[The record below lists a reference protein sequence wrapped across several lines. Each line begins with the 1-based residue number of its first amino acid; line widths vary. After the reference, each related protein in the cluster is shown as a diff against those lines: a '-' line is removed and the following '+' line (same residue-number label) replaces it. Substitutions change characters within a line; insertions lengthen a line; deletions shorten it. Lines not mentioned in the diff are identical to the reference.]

1 MELSTRNTT
10 VYKNENSFV
19 KRLKVFTW
27 PVPGCYLYFLS
38 QGDFDLYIPV
48 NNGLKGYYGRGEML
62 PYGSNIFEVPARE
75 VKNMHFDC
83 ILYQSSKDYLTD
95 RYEILSDQ
103 QRNLPQIYLEHNPP
117 TAHLA
122 NTRHVVDDPEV
133 MLVHVNHFNKLM
145 WDNNNTPN
153 CVIEPGVIG
162 TNVSYTGAKKR
173 GLVVID
179 NLSRQGRLA
188 GLDVFLE
195 VRKHVPLDLVGRGTQ
210 DLGLGE
216 IPHSQLAEFSSRY
229 RFFFC
234 PARYLSLNL
243 CLIEAMLAGIPVVG
257 LATTGLST
265 VIRNGTNGFIHNNLD
280 YLIAKMKGLLEDHK
294 LAFRLGKEGQRT
306 AQEKF
311 NIQRFTADWKKLFE
325 QVVSRKKYSMD
336 ALKSS

>member
-1 MELSTRNTT
+1 MDLVTQNRT
-10 VYKNENSFV
+10 VYKNKNSSV
-19 KRLKVFTW
+19 KRLKIFTW

-48 NNGLKGYYGRGEML
+48 HNHLEGYYGRGEAL
-62 PYGSNIFEVPARE
+62 PFGNNIFEVPARE

-83 ILYQSSKDYLTD
+83 ILYQSSKNYLTD
-95 RYEILSDQ
+95 RYEILSAQ
-103 QRNLPQIYLEHNPP
+103 QRKLPQIYLEHEAP
-117 TAHLA
+117 TEHLT
-122 NTRHVVDDPEV
+122 NTRHVVNDPDV
-133 MLVHVNHFNKLM
+133 MLVHVNYFNKLM

-153 CVIEPGVIG
+153 CVIEHGIITPNI
-162 TNVSYTGAKKR
+162 SYAGAKKR
-173 GLVVID
+173 GLVVMD

-188 GLDVFLE
+188 GLDIFLE

-216 IPHSQLAEFSSRY
+216 IPHSRLAEFSSRY

-234 PARYLSLNL
+234 PARYPSLNL
-243 CLIEAMLAGIPVVG
+243 CLIEAMFIGIPVVG
-257 LATTGLST
+257 LATSGLST
-265 VIRNGTNGFIHNNLD
+265 IIRNGTNGFIHNNLD

-325 QVVSRKKYSMD
+325 QTVSRKKHSMNS
-336 ALKSS
+336 LELS